1 MKTVGLIGKIVMF
14 AIIIIGLGL
23 ALLMGANK
31 EILAEATN
39 PAASADG
46 SWTGIIITATIGI
59 LVVGILGA
67 IVSWI
72 FEAFTNPEGLLK
84 SAIIVVACA
93 AIVGIC
99 WYLADDTIL
108 NLPGYEGTDNE
119 PFMLK
124 VADTGIFLAYISA
137 GAAVLCILY
146 SEIRQLFR

>member
-1 MKTVGLIGKIVMF
+1 MKTVGLIGKVVMF
-14 AIIIIGLGL
+14 AIVVIGLVL
-23 ALLMGANK
+23 ALLMGAND
-31 EILAEATN
+31 EILAAATN

-46 SWTGIIITATIGI
+46 SFTGITIVATIAI
-59 LVVGILGA
+59 LAIGILGA
-67 IVSWI
+67 LVSWV
-72 FEAFTNPEGLLK
+72 FEAFTNPEGLVK
-84 SAIIVVACA
+84 SAIIVVACF

-137 GAAVLCILY
+137 SAAVLCILY
-146 SEIRQLFR
+146 SEVRQLFR

>member
-1 MKTVGLIGKIVMF
+1 MKTVGLIGKVIMF
-14 AIIIIGLGL
+14 AIVVIAL
-23 ALLMGANK
+23 ALAVLMGANN
-31 EILAEATN
+31 EILAEQIN

-46 SWTGIIITATIGI
+46 SFTGIIIVTTIAI
-59 LVVGILGA
+59 LAIGVLGA
-67 IVSWI
+67 IFSWV

-84 SAIIVVACA
+84 SAIIVVACF
-93 AIVGIC
+93 AIVAIC

-137 GAAVLCILY
+137 SAAVLCIIY
-146 SEIRQLFR
+146 SEVRQLFR